1 MSGYLHDVDV
11 KFCDNSAKF
20 RQAAITYETYGYYT
34 NAPVGTKAYMK
45 YWDEELKRCIFGYT
59 TEDGEYIS
67 GYFYFY
73 LNYTRIIVTKVREF
87 TDPYGRKRQSKD
99 RPEEF
104 PKYYDYDRAYFEA
117 IEDAEEK
124 GKHLVVIKK
133 RGAGYS
139 FKGASMMCRNFYC
152 IPKSKSYAIAA
163 EAEFLTKDGTLNK
176 AWDMMSFIDT
186 NTAWGKRRQKKDTV
200 MHKRASFVLK
210 ANDEYGI
217 SSEKGWGSEIIGVS
231 LKNDAQKA
239 RGKRAKLIIW
249 EEAGKFPGLKEAW
262 QIARPSVEDGNVAF
276 GLMIAYG
283 TGGTEDADYAGLKDL
298 FYEPDAYNTLPI
310 RNIWDDGALDGKG
323 CGFFVPEFYNM
334 YGKDANGI
342 SFMDD
347 NGNSNVHI
355 TKIWAMQQRDKIIEN
370 SSDKTSID
378 RYIAERPFNPMEAT
392 LQISGNIFPK
402 KDLIR
407 HLAEIR
413 NSTKLKEFKQVGD
426 LFFDKDGVVKW
437 EINTKYKDLTRY
449 RVSVN
454 DDPAGAIVIWE
465 HPPDDIPYGLYV
477 IGCDS
482 YDYDQS
488 TTDSLG
494 SCIVYKRFQNFE
506 AYYDIPVAEYTGRPE
521 KAEIFY
527 EKVRMLAM
535 YFKAKIMYE
544 NQNKGIFDYFLH
556 KKCDYLLADQPD
568 IIRDIV
574 GVMTVKRL
582 KGCHMN
588 KPLKIWGIGLL
599 KDWLN
604 EEYAPGRKNLT
615 KIFSEALLEELIAYN
630 DNGNF
635 DRVMAMIQIMIY
647 LRELYSVTVKK
658 NKDIEKNVLFKD
670 GLYRNF

>member
-1 MSGYLHDVDV
+1 MDYVYNINV
-11 KFCDNSAKF
+11 PKCDDSNKF
-20 RQAAITYETYGYYT
+20 RQAAINFETYGYYT
-34 NAPVGTKAYMK
+34 SAPVGTTAYMN
-45 YWDEELKRCIFGYT
+45 YWDEELRRCIFGFT
-59 TEDGEYIS
+59 SDDGEWIS

-73 LNYTRIIVTKVREF
+73 LNYTRIIVTKEKIT
-87 TDPYGRKRQSKD
+87 TDRYGRVRRVAD
-99 RPEEF
+99 RPESF
-104 PKYYDYDRAYFEA
+104 PKYYDYDRAYFDA
-117 IEDAEEK
+117 IEEAEQK
-124 GKHLVVIKK
+124 GKHLVTIKK

-139 FKGASMMCRNFYC
+139 FKGASMLCRNFFC
-152 IPKSKSYAIAA
+152 IPRSKSYVIAS
-163 EAEFLTKDGTLNK
+163 ETEFLTKDGTLTK

-186 NTAWGKRRQKKDTV
+186 NTAFGKRRQKKDTV
-200 MHKRASFVLK
+200 MHKRASFVVK
-210 ANDEYGI
+210 ASDDSGI
-217 SSEKGWGSEIIGVS
+217 IYEAGYGSEIIGVS
-231 LKNDAQKA
+231 LKNDPQKA
-239 RGKRAKLIIW
+239 RGKRAKLILW
-249 EEAGKFPGLKEAW
+249 EEAGKFPDLKEAW
-262 QIARPSVEDGNVAF
+262 QIARPSVEDGNIAF

-283 TGGTEDADYAGLKDL
+283 TGGTDDRDYTALKDL
-298 FYEPDAYNTLPI
+298 FYEPEAYNALPI
-310 RNIWDDGALDGKG
+310 RNIWDDGAIDGKP
-323 CGFFVPEFYNM
+323 CGFFVPEYYNM
-334 YGKDANGI
+334 TGKDDKGI
-342 SFMDD
+342 PFMDEF
-347 NGNSNVHI
+347 GNSNIEVAKAHAI
-355 TKIWAMQQRDKIIEN
+355 KQRDKVIEN
-370 SSDKTSID
+370 SSDKSSID
-378 RYIAERPFNPMEAT
+378 RYIAERPFTPMEAT

-413 NSTKLKEFKQVGD
+413 NSVKLKEFKQVGD
-426 LFFDKDGVVKW
+426 LYHDAQGVVKW

-449 RVSVN
+449 RVSAN

-465 HPPDDIPYGLYV
+465 HPPEDIPYGLYV

-482 YDYDQS
+482 YDYDHS

-494 SCIVYKRFQNFE
+494 SAIVYKRFQSFE
-506 AYYDIPVAEYTGRPE
+506 AYYDLPVAEYTGRPE

-527 EKVRMLAM
+527 EKVRLLGLYYRAS
-535 YFKAKIMYE
+535 IMYE

-556 KKCDYLLADQPD
+556 KKCDYMLADQPD

-574 GVMTVKRL
+574 GLSTVKRI

-647 LRELYSVTVKK
+647 LRELFSVTVKK
-658 NKDIEKNVLFKD
+658 NKEVEKKYLFRD
-670 GLYRNF
+670 GIFRDN